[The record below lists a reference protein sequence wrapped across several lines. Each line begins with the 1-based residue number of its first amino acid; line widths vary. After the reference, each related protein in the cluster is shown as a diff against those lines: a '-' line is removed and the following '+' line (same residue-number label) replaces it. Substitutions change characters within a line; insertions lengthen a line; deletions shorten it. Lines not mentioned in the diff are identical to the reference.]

1 MLQQYRY
8 QMGPQEYLA
17 YQKYHLAHDKAAR
30 GRIAAM
36 RLIASV
42 GMLVIGLLLHV
53 VGRVNLVVVGVFAV
67 LAVCAWGLVPQW
79 VRDSMYKT
87 AEQRYAPKIQP
98 YTAVTTMEED
108 GLHIFDGEEEQVLL
122 YDSIEQIIDE
132 DGYLF
137 LGYGDRQTVV
147 IPPAAF
153 VQGANERADFLSELR
168 HMVHKRRSGVAQK

>member
-1 MLQQYRY
+1 
-8 QMGPQEYLA
+8 
-17 YQKYHLAHDKAAR
+17 
-30 GRIAAM
+30 
-36 RLIASV
+36 
-42 GMLVIGLLLHV
+42 
-53 VGRVNLVVVGVFAV
+53 
-67 LAVCAWGLVPQW
+67 
-79 VRDSMYKT
+79 
-87 AEQRYAPKIQP
+87 
-98 YTAVTTMEED
+98 MEED